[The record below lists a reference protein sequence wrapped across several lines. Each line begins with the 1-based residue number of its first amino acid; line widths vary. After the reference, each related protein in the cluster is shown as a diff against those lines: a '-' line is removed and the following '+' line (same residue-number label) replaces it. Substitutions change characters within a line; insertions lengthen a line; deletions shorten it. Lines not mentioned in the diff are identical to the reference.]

1 MSGSSSTVSETVFG
15 ISGTVNS
22 SQNLSMSGN
31 YDKILFY
38 IFTNISLIFHYLV
51 KSESP
56 ELTEMFNNQF
66 NAKNSQNI

>member
-1 MSGSSSTVSETVFG
+1 MSSCSSTVSGTVSG
-15 ISGTVNS
+15 NSGTVNR
-22 SQNLSMSGN
+22 SQALSVSGN

-56 ELTEMFNNQF
+56 ELTEMLNNQF
-66 NAKNSQNI
+66 NAKNSQN